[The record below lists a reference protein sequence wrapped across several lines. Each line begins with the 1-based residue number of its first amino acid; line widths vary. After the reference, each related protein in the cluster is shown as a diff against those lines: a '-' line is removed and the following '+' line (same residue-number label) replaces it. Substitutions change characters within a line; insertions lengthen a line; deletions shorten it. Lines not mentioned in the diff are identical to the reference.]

1 MANNNHNN
9 LSNSSQSA
17 EAEGGI
23 KQAVDKETKRRNF
36 LILNSGS
43 PQKEF
48 ILKYIKQNLGEGII
62 LVNQKLGFA
71 KKYIDHFIE
80 ADTYNHQEVIEKIS
94 SFLSEN
100 PQIKIS
106 GAITFWEDDIP
117 LLARV
122 CQQFRFTGN
131 NLEAAENT
139 RNKYKMRRRFEKTGI
154 PSPRYYLLKSKE
166 DLEKAIEKI
175 GFPAVIKPAWGA
187 SSEFV
192 VKVNNKEEARETFQ
206 YILENA
212 TPKFNPIFKYNNS
225 LFLYEEYVEGM
236 EISLECF
243 VQFGIP
249 RVIGILEKRSMR
261 EPYFI
266 ECGDI
271 FPARLDSKTYSQVV
285 KAAESALIALG
296 VKNSLAHVEM
306 KLTKKGPM
314 LMEVASRM
322 GGDYI
327 WDWVKAVYGVDLI
340 DVGLKISAGDLI
352 QMELKEPKKCL
363 AAKYFIPEKSGIITK
378 IWGANNI
385 QTQEGL
391 HGFYLSKTVG
401 NPVFVPPEGFENIGW
416 IVGEGYSYSEA
427 EKNMQKAY
435 DALEIEICPFK
446 PYSSIGRRYKKD
458 AFPSIQI
465 IRKAVIDKA
474 KIEKIR
480 VISPYD
486 IKNLHIGILC
496 NKYETENNK
505 KNAIEQDLMSVGKNI
520 QKALEGKGYKVT
532 FFDMNESPLP
542 IQKIQESDAD
552 IIFNVCERINNSSLL
567 EPNAASLLDILQ
579 IPYTGSSPF
588 TLALCID
595 KIKAKKLLSY
605 NDIPTPEWDYIY
617 SLDEGIDEDL
627 KYPLIV
633 KPANTDNSIGIT
645 NESVVTDEKEL
656 LRQLEKVIIEYKR
669 PALVEEYIDGDEY
682 DVTIIGNGDNLKVLP
697 LSRSIFDDLPEG
709 YWHIYPFQAKW
720 AKDGEETVYDK
731 IRVERPAKVP
741 KNLAELISEIA
752 VDTYNILGCHDYGRV
767 EIRTDQNS
775 NPYVLELNPNPSIN
789 VNDSTVASAELIG
802 LNYADFIE
810 EIIKMAIKR
819 YKEKPPYYHLQS
831 LYI

>member
-1 MANNNHNN
+1 MATIGEEHMRAGKY
-9 LSNSSQSA
+9 A
-17 EAEGGI
+17 EAI
-23 KQAVDKETKRRNF
+23 KV
-36 LILNSGS
+36 
-43 PQKEF
+43 
-48 ILKYIKQNLGEGII
+48 Y
-62 LVNQKLGFA
+62 
-71 KKYIDHFIE
+71 
-80 ADTYNHQEVIEKIS
+80 EKIM
-94 SFLSEN
+94 EN
-100 PQIKIS
+100 PTYENILSIK
-106 GAITFWEDDIP
+106 FD
-117 LLARV
+117 LAW
-122 CQQFRFTGN
+122 
-131 NLEAAENT
+131 A
-139 RNKYKMRRRFEKTGI
+139 
-154 PSPRYYLLKSKE
+154 YYLTGAF
-166 DLEKAIEKI
+166 EKAIPL
-175 GFPAVIKPAWGA
+175 FTDLSSVRAPSATIKAQA
-187 SSEFV
+187 
-192 VKVNNKEEARETFQ
+192 
-206 YILENA
+206 
-212 TPKFNPIFKYNNS
+212 
-225 LFLYEEYVEGM
+225 LFLLADCY
-236 EISLECF
+236 
-243 VQFGIP
+243 
-249 RVIGILEKRSMR
+249 
-261 EPYFI
+261 
-266 ECGDI
+266 
-271 FPARLDSKTYSQVV
+271 ARL
-285 KAAESALIALG
+285 AA
-296 VKNSLAHVEM
+296 
-306 KLTKKGPM
+306 
-314 LMEVASRM
+314 
-322 GGDYI
+322 
-327 WDWVKAVYGVDLI
+327 
-340 DVGLKISAGDLI
+340 
-352 QMELKEPKKCL
+352 
-363 AAKYFIPEKSGIITK
+363 
-378 IWGANNI
+378 
-385 QTQEGL
+385 TQD
-391 HGFYLSKTVG
+391 
-401 NPVFVPPEGFENIGW
+401 
-416 IVGEGYSYSEA
+416 
-427 EKNMQKAY
+427 EKNA
-435 DALEIEICPFK
+435 D
-446 PYSSIGRRYKKD
+446 
-458 AFPSIQI
+458 
-465 IRKAVIDKA
+465 RK
-474 KIEKIR
+474 
-480 VISPYD
+480 
-486 IKNLHIGILC
+486 
-496 NKYETENNK
+496 
-505 KNAIEQDLMSVGKNI
+505 KNI

-720 AKDGEETVYDK
+720 AKDGEGTVYNK